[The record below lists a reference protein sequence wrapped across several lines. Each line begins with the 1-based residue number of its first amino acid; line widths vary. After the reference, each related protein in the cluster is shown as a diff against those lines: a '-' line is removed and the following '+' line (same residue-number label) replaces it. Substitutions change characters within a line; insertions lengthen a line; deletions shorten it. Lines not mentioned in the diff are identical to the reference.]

1 LRQVAAKNES
11 AAPLVLLLLLL
22 WLLLQAGL
30 LTSALLELIKL
41 LLVDIDAQD
50 HSILT
55 ILICRAVDENWLIV
69 FHRDLER
76 RVLLL
81 ILVNRDRSRAEPIA
95 RARLIEA

>member
-1 LRQVAAKNES
+1 VRQDSALQHSAFKLQGLTNES

-50 HSILT
+50 HS
-55 ILICRAVDENWLIV
+55 CKRDEDHKVAAAIECE
-69 FHRDLER
+69 D
-76 RVLLL
+76 
-81 ILVNRDRSRAEPIA
+81 DEPF
-95 RARLIEA
+95 